1 MTLTPENK
9 ADACADAI
17 LTLIKLLAD
26 KGVLPAAEVVATLR
40 AAASVRF
47 AEGEAG
53 RAMGVTGLAEY
64 IERATAAAA
73 VPSVSSD

>member
-17 LTLIKLLAD
+17 LTLVKLLAD
-26 KGVLPAAEVVATLR
+26 KGIVQPAEVVATLR
-40 AAASVRF
+40 AAAAVRF

-64 IERATAAAA
+64 IERASAAAA
-73 VPSVSSD
+73 SPSQSD

>member
-40 AAASVRF
+40 AA
-47 AEGEAG
+47 EGEAG
-53 RAMGVTGLAEY
+53 RAMGITGLAEY